1 MQKPSKRQ
9 RKNLERATK
18 NYSETLPVVGI
29 GYLKERGIEEETAR
43 AARLGVVV
51 SPETGHE
58 HAINR
63 LAIPYLDKL
72 GVYAIKFRCMV
83 HEDCKPHGCSKY
95 MGISG
100 QETSLYGVLD
110 TDSTEDTIHIT
121 EGELDRLI
129 LCQVFPGAPVVALPG
144 ATSWKPHHSFH
155 FSGFDRCLVWADG
168 DKAGQDLANRIR
180 KDVRAAE
187 TIALPQGKD
196 VTDVYLELGADVLRQ
211 MAGVDEGEE
220 PD

>member
-9 RKNLERATK
+9 RKILEKATRNYQENLPEA
-18 NYSETLPVVGI
+18 I
-29 GYLKERGIEEETAR
+29 GYLQERGITETTAR

-51 SPETGHE
+51 SPEPGHE

-63 LAIPYLDKL
+63 LSIPYVDKA
-72 GVYAIKFRCMV
+72 GVYAIKFRCLV
-83 HEDCKPHGCSKY
+83 HEDCKPHGCVKY
-95 MGISG
+95 LGLPG
-100 QETSLYGVLD
+100 QETSLYSVLD
-110 TDSTEDTIHIT
+110 TDSTKDTIHIT

-129 LCQVFPGAPVVALPG
+129 LTQVFTGEPVVALPG
-144 ATSWKPHHSFH
+144 ATQWKAHHPYH
-155 FSGFDRCLVWADG
+155 FSGFERVLIWADG

-196 VTDVYLELGADVLRQ
+196 VTDMYLEFGADILRQ

-220 PD
+220 TD